1 MDLAFAATIISYLY
15 FATDTNILCA
25 KKTSFSCGIIGGLS
39 YLAHHYAFPFF
50 LVHFPSMLLLRGYI
64 DRDSEGLPLKKIFT
78 SFGIGI
84 LGFLVIASIWVS
96 VLSAK
101 YGHFTISAKGS
112 KTHAVVGPK
121 DSDRRHPYFVG
132 GLYKPRDDYSIHAFE
147 DSSEIKF
154 KTWSPFESTVYFK
167 HQLKVIKENIIYIL
181 NHFVNKSPF
190 FTYAFVIGTMTLI
203 PLALLMNTLTD
214 RKKFMY
220 MWVII
225 TFSFYCS
232 GYLLIIARAPR
243 RFYALMIVFILIS
256 FHFLDEARNGISNI
270 LSERRKKILSF
281 YLFFIVILAFS
292 LKPGLHLIN
301 TVRNIITI
309 DYVNPY
315 KEIAKQINSVQFPPP
330 FAIIRSSQKPHT
342 DLYLAYYL
350 KKQLLGRP
358 ITRDADGI
366 TDEMGATGAKSLLVF
381 DNHDVV
387 ETLKNDERYD
397 LIISKKLK
405 RDKRYLNA
413 VNIKQD
419 EIRNWDYEVT
429 IFRLK

>member
-1 MDLAFAATIISYLY
+1 
-15 FATDTNILCA
+15 
-25 KKTSFSCGIIGGLS
+25 
-39 YLAHHYAFPFF
+39 
-50 LVHFPSMLLLRGYI
+50 
-64 DRDSEGLPLKKIFT
+64 
-78 SFGIGI
+78 
-84 LGFLVIASIWVS
+84 
-96 VLSAK
+96 
-101 YGHFTISAKGS
+101 
-112 KTHAVVGPK
+112 
-121 DSDRRHPYFVG
+121 
-132 GLYKPRDDYSIHAFE
+132 
-147 DSSEIKF
+147 
-154 KTWSPFESTVYFK
+154 
-167 HQLKVIKENIIYIL
+167 
-181 NHFVNKSPF
+181 
-190 FTYAFVIGTMTLI
+190 
-203 PLALLMNTLTD
+203 
-214 RKKFMY
+214 
-220 MWVII
+220 
-225 TFSFYCS
+225 
-232 GYLLIIARAPR
+232 
-243 RFYALMIVFILIS
+243 
-256 FHFLDEARNGISNI
+256 
-270 LSERRKKILSF
+270 
-281 YLFFIVILAFS
+281 
-292 LKPGLHLIN
+292 
-301 TVRNIITI
+301 VRNIITI